1 MLESQ
6 VCKFIDYRRLEN
18 TWKYVLRTVDI
29 HRPPDCN
36 LIYFWKLNSIYIYI
50 SCNKPYVPPQKYPFL
65 CSVISYCCR
74 FPSDPN
80 TVWEGV
86 WTPKPT
92 QGQFQN
98 VFGNVGF
105 IHFIRIVCCTRNSSF
120 PVAVKKPYI
129 TYGCLEKCFFSQICF
144 GWITT
149 TNQQFISECFGFQV
163 LHLPPASQVPDLKA
177 HLQIRGLSGV
187 GPGRNLGQ
195 WGNETYLSLLTWA
208 DTDGNDIFFYSRKKN
223 GYGNCMSFFKIIG
236 YSTLALWR
244 RPKVWVQRP
253 HEQLAASRKPLIP
266 ERLATYSKKINPCM
280 KPKWLQADPRRKVLP
295 WWDQGL
301 RKAPSCHVS
310 INQLAGFPKATAC
323 PLLVWRVPS
332 EPCAGNFPLCF
343 PACCHL
349 QTFIFCQTKAAYPRS
364 ARWTL
369 VNPLGQGHLF
379 HYRKLCVFYF

>member
-1 MLESQ
+1 M
-6 VCKFIDYRRLEN
+6 V
-18 TWKYVLRTVDI
+18 
-29 HRPPDCN
+29 
-36 LIYFWKLNSIYIYI
+36 
-50 SCNKPYVPPQKYPFL
+50 
-65 CSVISYCCR
+65 
-74 FPSDPN
+74 
-80 TVWEGV
+80 VWR
-86 WTPKPT
+86 
-92 QGQFQN
+92 N
-98 VFGNVGF
+98 VFSARFFLDGLQPPTSNLFLNVSGSRSFIFLPRLRFRILRHTCRSAASQGSDLGGTWGNGGTKHIYPCWHGQTQMEMTF
-105 IHFIRIVCCTRNSSF
+105 FFTAGRKMDMGIVC
-120 PVAVKKPYI
+120 
-129 TYGCLEKCFFSQICF
+129 
-144 GWITT
+144 
-149 TNQQFISECFGFQV
+149 
-163 LHLPPASQVPDLKA
+163 H
-177 HLQIRGLSGV
+177 
-187 GPGRNLGQ
+187 
-195 WGNETYLSLLTWA
+195 
-208 DTDGNDIFFYSRKKN
+208 
-223 GYGNCMSFFKIIG
+223 FKIIG

-379 HYRKLCVFYF
+379 HYIKLCVFCF